1 MTNYTSNPVG
11 SLQERF
17 QSHGTKPHY
26 KLVKVSG
33 SAHDPTFSCQVSV
46 RDLVSMGSGS
56 SKKQAKNAAAL
67 AMLDKLDK
75 MLPVNGKNQQE
86 ELVPVDEKTPARVNK
101 MVPPVVLANLKSQA
115 RLDSRTPADERLP
128 MLHKVVPA
136 NENFQSEDSASS
148 NSVQTLHEMCTK
160 LGYRIPEYELEGLD
174 GQPQVG
180 ISILCSVGDLKQRG
194 AGPSKDDAKIEAA
207 QKMIDLLRSLMPN
220 SFPVLTSIGKTRQ
233 DELPDKMDSLNIVTS
248 KMVNSM
254 SSKKVNGVSS
264 RMVNENNVASKIVT
278 SASSDKNIVSSKKA
292 NGNNVSSK
300 NKIVT
305 SASSSKTIVFKENC
319 NNVSSVF
326 GENII
331 SSKKVNG
338 NDVSSKVVEIST
350 TASSVQLD
358 SLHRTCLKEKT
369 RDYITM
375 LNELGK
381 EQKIVVTHVEERSE
395 DNIQCLVQLSTV
407 PVAVGYAIGTDSE
420 TIHNEAARDILI
432 YLKMLTKQATN

>member
-305 SASSSKTIVFKENC
+305 SASSGKTILSSNKENG
-319 NNVSSVF
+319 NNVTSVF
-326 GENII
+326 GEKNIM
-331 SSKKVNG
+331 SSKKVNV
-338 NDVSSKVVEIST
+338 NNVSSNQL
-350 TASSVQLD
+350 TASSVQLE

>member
-248 KMVNSM
+248 KMVNSVSSKKVNENNVSRKNVTSASSDQNIVSSKKVNEVTSAFSDQNIV
-254 SSKKVNGVSS
+254 SSKKVNGVS
-264 RMVNENNVASKIVT
+264 SKIVT
-278 SASSDKNIVSSKKA
+278 SASSDKKIMSS
-292 NGNNVSSK
+292 NQ
-300 NKIVT
+300 
-305 SASSSKTIVFKENC
+305 
-319 NNVSSVF
+319 
-326 GENII
+326 
-331 SSKKVNG
+331 VNG
-338 NDVSSKVVEIST
+338 NDVSSKTSSNQLT
-350 TASSVQLD
+350 PASSFHLD

>member
-305 SASSSKTIVFKENC
+305 SASSGKTIVSSNKENG
-319 NNVSSVF
+319 NNVTSVF
-326 GENII
+326 GEKNIM
-331 SSKKVNG
+331 SSTNQL
-338 NDVSSKVVEIST
+338 T
-350 TASSVQLD
+350 TASSVHLD
-358 SLHRTCLKEKT
+358 SLHKTCLKEKT

-375 LNELGK
+375 LNELGQ